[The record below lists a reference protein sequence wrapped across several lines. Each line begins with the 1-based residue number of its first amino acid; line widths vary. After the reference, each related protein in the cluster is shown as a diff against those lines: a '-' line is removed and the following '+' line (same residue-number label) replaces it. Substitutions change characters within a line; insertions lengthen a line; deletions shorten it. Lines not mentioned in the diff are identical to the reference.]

1 MANPKAGYFCIYN
14 STAIDDDALVDSLNR
29 GQFNN
34 PPSEKQWST
43 PQVQFSGQEPS
54 AIVAHHRQSPGI
66 LDNQYF
72 VICDRPDWA
81 TSSVLA
87 VNLDFQG
94 WEDAARMEVGVA
106 GDALPSISIA
116 NTDWEENLGASGET
130 WPRERFAVYVT
141 SEGTIDQEALVKVL
155 NAGLNGRKAWTM
167 GGGVCRDATALLPKI
182 GGTELTALA
191 EMHES
196 IARGEGFDP
205 ATFVVADHADWES
218 AGVSIVQTGGQN
230 LDVCNKLARGST
242 FREPHATGTGELWLH
257 LLVLDKDRDLALF
270 RIDETQDKG
279 AKYLETAVE
288 LERLVP
294 AKDLDFTTGFQD
306 RKVFTVGYNQ
316 GGSNDADEH
325 HKCQLLRCREVN
337 VNAGEASQAVRPYGW
352 SQ

>member
-1 MANPKAGYFCIYN
+1 MTNNQFFPGFSKYSSHIQRETAPTKVQASKSESHVSYIPIEMANPKAGYFCIYN

-230 LDVCNKLARGST
+230 LDVCNKSAEYAAEILTWVHQGLYTWAEG
-242 FREPHATGTGELWLH
+242 
-257 LLVLDKDRDLALF
+257 KD
-270 RIDETQDKG
+270 
-279 AKYLETAVE
+279 
-288 LERLVP
+288 
-294 AKDLDFTTGFQD
+294 
-306 RKVFTVGYNQ
+306 
-316 GGSNDADEH
+316 
-325 HKCQLLRCREVN
+325 
-337 VNAGEASQAVRPYGW
+337 W
-352 SQ
+352 SK